1 MTDNGIKPCV
11 ILLTLYGP
19 LYSNTVIGRPT
30 LGGLLHGTAKRGQG
44 GGCVPAGPAPFP
56 PRCTKCNSPPINGQY
71 INFINIIRT
80 IFALTRLKG

>member
-44 GGCVPAGPAPFP
+44 GAAFP
-56 PRCTKCNSPPINGQY
+56 PGPPHFLLAVPNVTAHPSTASIS
-71 INFINIIRT
+71 ISLIL
-80 IFALTRLKG
+80 FALYLP